1 MADTITPA
9 EYKVLSTFM
18 EHPDQPIYEQTF
30 NTLYPHN
37 SLERVSAIGL
47 CDDGFIK
54 MHKAD
59 DTHPYNYF
67 TLERS
72 GRIAYKRYL
81 DSKRFSTWKYILS
94 NIILPLAI
102 GVASA
107 VIAAF
112 IVS

>member
-1 MADTITPA
+1 MADTITSD
-9 EYKVLSTFM
+9 EFKVLSIFM
-18 EHPDQPIYEQTF
+18 ESPDKPLYEQTF
-30 NTLYPHN
+30 NSLYPKN
-37 SLERVSAIGL
+37 SLERISAIAL

-67 TLERS
+67 TIERS

-94 NIILPLAI
+94 NIIIPLTI
-102 GVASA
+102 GVVSA
-107 VIAAF
+107 VISAF
-112 IVS
+112 IIS

>member
-9 EYKVLSTFM
+9 EYKVISLFM
-18 EHPDQPIYEQTF
+18 EHPDEPIYESTF
-30 NTLYPHN
+30 NTLYPKN
-37 SLERVSAIGL
+37 SLERISAVGL
-47 CDDGFIK
+47 CDDGFLK

-59 DTHPYNYF
+59 NEHTSNYF

-94 NIILPLAI
+94 NIIIPLVI

-107 VIAAF
+107 VISAF
-112 IVS
+112 IIS